1 MKLLQLATMSM
12 ECHQCELVTNYMSNG
27 AVEGIGVLERA
38 VELSKAG
45 ESFVMATVVWRQG
58 PSSGQRG
65 SRAIVT
71 ADGAIYG
78 WIGGACAE
86 PVLIRQAKAVLEE
99 GEARLIWLGQEAEF
113 LGMDVPEGVVTIPI
127 SCQSD
132 GALQIFIE
140 PVKVSPQLLIVG
152 RSPMAL
158 TLQNLAQGLDWNV
171 VIVDGDDLTASM
183 VTPSSVVVVA
193 TQGHGDEDALE
204 IALENNPRFVGLV
217 ASSKRGAV
225 VLKYLVDRG
234 LSAHKL
240 GKIKV
245 PVGLDLGSTTHREM
259 AVSILAELVQ
269 LRASGEFSKPIETK
283 ISLTMIE
290 DVLDLVCGMSVA
302 PTKSNNPFTYEGVT
316 YYFCASGCR
325 SSFEKDPNA
334 FLNKVAR

>member
-1 MKLLQLATMSM
+1 
-12 ECHQCELVTNYMSNG
+12 MSNG

-38 VELSKAG
+38 VELTKAG
-45 ESFVMATVVWRQG
+45 ISFVMATVVWRQG

-86 PVLIRQAKAVLEE
+86 PVLIREAKAVLRD
-99 GEARLIWLGQEAEF
+99 GEAKLIWLGQDSDF
-113 LGMDVPEGVVTIPI
+113 LGLHIPEGVVTIPI

-158 TLQNLAQGLDWNV
+158 TLSNLAQDLDWSV
-171 VIVDGDDLTASM
+171 EIVDGDDLTASM
-183 VTPSSVVVVA
+183 VRPSSVVVIA

-225 VLKYLVDRG
+225 VLEYLVDRG
-234 LSAHKL
+234 LSPDKL
-240 GKIKV
+240 KKIKV

-269 LRASGEFSKPIETK
+269 LRASGEFSKPVDSK
-283 ISLTMIE
+283 IALTMVE
-290 DVLDLVCGMSVA
+290 DVIDLVCGMSIA
-302 PTKSNNPFTYEGVT
+302 PTKANNPFVFEDTT

-325 SSFEKDPNA
+325 SSFEKDPHS